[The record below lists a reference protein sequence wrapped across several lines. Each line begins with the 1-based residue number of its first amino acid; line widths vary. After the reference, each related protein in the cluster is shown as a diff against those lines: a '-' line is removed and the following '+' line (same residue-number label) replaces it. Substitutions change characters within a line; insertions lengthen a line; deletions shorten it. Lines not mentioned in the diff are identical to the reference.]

1 MSVIS
6 QNTVIPARQ
15 AGPGEWRRRV
25 TPDFHFYTPAA
36 RVFSARKSAETRR
49 STVFGSRTMLRR
61 RVTTLSTVPSDTQH
75 RVSSFLIKC
84 RPLPGPRGLA
94 APRCLRRSLPA
105 CASSTAAIFV
115 PREGA
120 CPGMPRRFLS
130 LPARTLSQDKAPPPV
145 ARLNRWHPPR
155 TSHARSRSQP
165 PTSVL
170 YV

>member
-1 MSVIS
+1 MQSNLSLELLLTLFCNLSLELLLTAVFPCIS
-6 QNTVIPARQ
+6 LFFPVFVVVVLLRCNIGNFRIHSISKLLQ
-15 AGPGEWRRRV
+15 ALG
-25 TPDFHFYTPAA
+25 
-36 RVFSARKSAETRR
+36 ARKPCQS
-49 STVFGSRTMLRR
+49 L
-61 RVTTLSTVPSDTQH
+61 
-75 RVSSFLIKC
+75 
-84 RPLPGPRGLA
+84 PLPGPRSLA
-94 APRCLRRSLPA
+94 APRYLRRSLPA

-155 TSHARSRSQP
+155 TSHARSP

-170 YV
+170 YVCRMCALP